1 MSAVVRWFG
10 ALPAPVRH
18 LILVILAA
26 CGTAA
31 WESITSGA
39 GPREIVMAVWLA
51 LLAVLT
57 PLIQSYGAGQTR
69 D

>member
-1 MSAVVRWFG
+1 
-10 ALPAPVRH
+10 VRH